1 MFEHGETGIMT
12 AIRLATAS
20 NVRSFQSLVGAL
32 VTCDAGWKEQIDQD
46 SLEDEFGRF
55 RVWSGNLGA
64 LQKGHSSLD
73 YRLRDSPLLSGNA
86 LKFLE
91 ELNNNLNEA
100 LAIISGA
107 RLPYEEQSKSNSD
120 GKSEEG
126 SDDGFFS
133 EDDEGEDESS
143 SSKQELVMRYE
154 EIVDIIDNLYKLSVR
169 IRTPTMRSRS
179 LRVASYQPK
188 DPETGVD
195 VLSAYALYDQQHTT
209 ELLRGLRQA
218 HSRVPESSDE
228 YLVTRLARGI
238 TLRRRHLKYWKRH
251 RDKLSIPAVI
261 EESVA
266 QPERCTEQTNLL
278 NRDSTAKALLDQ
290 PFIGECRCML
300 VRVASLVLELTLLQC
315 SRRHPVRRQV
325 EQCSQAQKQHVTISR
340 LTKSWTPNLSQAM
353 L

>member
-1 MFEHGETGIMT
+1 MT

-20 NVRSFQSLVGAL
+20 NVRSFQTLENAL
-32 VTCDAGWKEQIDQD
+32 VTCDARWTEQLNQD
-46 SLEDEFGRF
+46 SLGDEFGRF

-91 ELNNNLNEA
+91 ELTSNLNEA

-107 RLPYEEQSKSNSD
+107 RLPYEEQLKSDLD

-133 EDDEGEDESS
+133 EDDEDEDGDGD
-143 SSKQELVMRYE
+143 SKQELVMRYE

-169 IRTPTMRSRS
+169 IRTPTIRSRS
-179 LRVASYQPK
+179 LKAASYQPK

-195 VLSAYALYDQQHTT
+195 VLSAYALYDQQHTR
-209 ELLRGLRQA
+209 ELLRDLRQA
-218 HSRVPESSDE
+218 HSSETESSDD
-228 YLVTRLARGI
+228 YLVTRLAHGI
-238 TLRRRHLKYWKRH
+238 TLRRRHFKYWKRH
-251 RDKLSIPAVI
+251 RAKLSVSTIV

-266 QPERCTEQTNLL
+266 QAERSTEQVKARLH
-278 NRDSTAKALLDQ
+278 DDTAGAPLEH
-290 PFIGECRCML
+290 PFIGECRCLL
-300 VRVASLVLELTLLQC
+300 VRVAFLILELTLLQC
-315 SRRHPVRRQV
+315 SRRHQVRRQV
-325 EQCSQAQKQHVTISR
+325 EQCSQAQKPHITINR
-340 LTKSWTPNLSQAM
+340 LTRSWTPNL
-353 L
+353 